1 MSHIMNNARRI
12 AATLLAMTSLTGC
25 MAAPAQRESREGL
38 DPRRACLAQC
48 NRDNNICMD
57 QQSARPGNTSQV
69 GRTDY
74 GMGATCKAE
83 LQSCQARC

>member
-1 MSHIMNNARRI
+1 MKNVARV
-12 AATLLAMTSLTGC
+12 AASLLVLASLAGC

-38 DPRRACLAQC
+38 DPRRACMAQC

-57 QQSARPGNTSQV
+57 QQAASPGNTSQV